1 MGNQAALSGLSGVP
15 QGRLFGASGTVNVC
29 KSISTEGC
37 MVLSDAL
44 NINSGAY
51 AERIRYTA
59 ARFYFRSAKESGYGG
74 FDGRI

>member
-1 MGNQAALSGLSGVP
+1 
-15 QGRLFGASGTVNVC
+15 
-29 KSISTEGC
+29 